1 MKFKKTIIF
10 SALFMMLLSSCG
22 RVKNE
27 EYEEFSTKM
36 NQIIDDFIRK
46 EDHQKSKK
54 NDRRVRRS
62 FQNQDEIIAMLNSS
76 EDYEE
81 RKIDIANAFEQSMY
95 IPVIVGE
102 GLVKYRKQS
111 NFYNLITF
119 YNNDGYVKVTNSGNE
134 TSTYIYIPNDVS
146 YDHDTHYMYFDIT
159 YNNENDYSFNG
170 YEISDSGNT
179 EWAFYGDNTL
189 TFIEY

>member
-1 MKFKKTIIF
+1 
-10 SALFMMLLSSCG
+10 MMLLSSCG

-76 EDYEE
+76 EDYKE
-81 RKIDIANAFEQSMY
+81 RKIDIAMHLSNPCIFQS
-95 IPVIVGE
+95 
-102 GLVKYRKQS
+102 LLAK
-111 NFYNLITF
+111 
-119 YNNDGYVKVTNSGNE
+119 
-134 TSTYIYIPNDVS
+134 
-146 YDHDTHYMYFDIT
+146 
-159 YNNENDYSFNG
+159 
-170 YEISDSGNT
+170 
-179 EWAFYGDNTL
+179 A
-189 TFIEY
+189 